1 MGCRAEQR
9 LPTVVDPAGIGTNE
23 SADRVEERRLAGAV
37 RSDDGDDLTR
47 LDTKGNLIQRQ
58 DPPEADGEVD
68 NLEGR
73 PRKLS
78 HPFLLPNE
86 RSIRHYPLTLG
97 QVKPPP
103 LSSRDRSPSLGARPA
118 RRARRGQPPARDPAR
133 RAV

>member
-1 MGCRAEQR
+1 MGCRAQQR
-9 LPTVVDPAGIGTNE
+9 RPTVVDPAGIRTNE

-37 RSDDGDDLTR
+37 RSDDGDDLAR

-78 HPFLLPNE
+78 H
-86 RSIRHYPLTLG
+86 
-97 QVKPPP
+97 
-103 LSSRDRSPSLGARPA
+103 LSSLPSPRFFTPERGPYSLTNVRSDNM
-118 RRARRGQPPARDPAR
+118 RRRWGKS
-133 RAV
+133 